1 MWSGKRGSNSRPP
14 PWQGGALPTELFP
27 LIFWPKTTTV
37 QRYKNGCNYNLGKV
51 VGTKTPFN
59 ILFYCKF
66 FPALLGFCTVQRGYK
81 LSFAAV
87 QNIYNSYNYY

>member
-27 LIFWPKTTTV
+27 LIFLLKTATV

-51 VGTKTPFN
+51 VGTKMPFN
-59 ILFYCKF
+59 ILFSCKF
-66 FPALLGFCTVQRGYK
+66 FPA
-81 LSFAAV
+81 
-87 QNIYNSYNYY
+87 I